1 MGSRGTWAA
10 VAVLLGVLPLVFH
23 SVLSVG
29 ILNQMLIAVLFA
41 LSYNTLLGQGGL
53 LSFGHA
59 VYFGLGGYV
68 AAHAMRLTELGS
80 LSLPLV
86 LLPLAGAGG
95 GLLAAL
101 LLGSVSTRRGGTAFT
116 MISLG
121 LGELLAAAAL
131 ILVAFFGGEAGISA
145 DRTAG
150 TALLGVRFARETEV
164 YYHAAVWVFLGA
176 LCLAAFRQTPAGRL
190 AMAVRDNPLRA
201 QCLGYSAARVRLI
214 CFLVAGTFAGLA
226 GALFAIH
233 NEIITSQ
240 ALGTANAGQ
249 VLLMCFLGGTGYFL
263 GPVLGA
269 VLLTLCTALLSDY
282 TTLSTLYLGLL
293 FVGCVMFLPGGL
305 SSLLVQLHARWRAG
319 ALGPLARALAR
330 CALPTTALL
339 VSTVLLLEL
348 AAREGGGLTVLGLAL
363 PAASAWSWLG
373 LAGLGAVASLLL
385 RRELPTLRA
394 AWQLS
399 GAAGARQVSP

>member
-1 MGSRGTWAA
+1 MGSRGAWVA
-10 VAVLLGVLPLVFH
+10 VAVLLGGLPLVFD
-23 SVLSVG
+23 SVLSLG

-86 LLPLAGAGG
+86 LLPLAGAAG

-101 LLGSVSTRRGGTAFT
+101 LLGSLCTRRGGTAFT

-121 LGELLAAAAL
+121 TGELLAAAAL

-150 TALLGVRFARETEV
+150 PPLLGVSFARETQV

-176 LCLAAFRQTPAGRL
+176 LALAAFRQTPAGRM

-201 QCLGYSAARVRLI
+201 QCLGYSAARVRLL
-214 CFLVAGTFAGLA
+214 CFLVAGTCAGLA

-263 GPVLGA
+263 GPVIGA
-269 VLLTLCTALLSDY
+269 VLLTLFQALLSDY
-282 TTLSTLYLGLL
+282 TSLSTLYLGLL
-293 FVGCVMFLPGGL
+293 FVGCVMVLPGGL
-305 SSLLVQLHARWRAG
+305 AGLLVQLHGLWQRGTLR
-319 ALGPLARALAR
+319 LLARPLAR
-330 CALPTTALL
+330 CALPTGGLL
-339 VSTVLLLEL
+339 LSVIGLLEL
-348 AAREGGGLTVLGLAL
+348 AAREGEALAGLRLQGGG
-363 PAASAWSWLG
+363 AWSWLG
-373 LAGLGAVASLLL
+373 LAALAVVATLLL
-385 RRELPTLRA
+385 RHQLPALSD
-394 AWQLS
+394 AWQQ
-399 GAAGARQVSP
+399 AGASGDRQGRE

>member
-1 MGSRGTWAA
+1 MGSRKAWAT
-10 VAVLLGVLPLVFH
+10 VAVLLGALPLVFD

-68 AAHAMRLTELGS
+68 AAHALRLTELGS
-80 LSLPLV
+80 LGMPLV
-86 LLPLAGAGG
+86 LLPLAGAAG

-131 ILVAFFGGEAGISA
+131 ILVAFFGGEAGISG

-150 TALLGVRFARETEV
+150 PALLRVNFARETQV

-176 LCLAAFRQTPAGRL
+176 LCLAAYRQTPAGRL

-201 QCLGYSAARVRLI
+201 QCLGYSAARVRLL

-269 VLLTLCTALLSDY
+269 VLLTLCTALLSGW

-293 FVGCVMFLPGGL
+293 FVGCVMFLPEGLGG
-305 SSLLVQLHARWRAG
+305 LLVQLHERWRHG
-319 ALGPLARALAR
+319 SLGSLARPLAR
-330 CALPTTALL
+330 CALPTAALVL
-339 VSTVLLLEL
+339 SGVLLLEL
-348 AAREGGGLTVLGLAL
+348 AAREGEVLHVAGLAL
-363 PAASAWSWLG
+363 QAANVWSWLG
-373 LAGLGAVASLLL
+373 LAGFGAVASLLL
-385 RRELPTLRA
+385 RRELPALQA
-394 AWQLS
+394 AWQQT
-399 GAAGARQVSP
+399 GAAHISQGRP

>member
-1 MGSRGTWAA
+1 MGSRTVWAA
-10 VAVLLGVLPLVFH
+10 AAVVLGGLPLVFD

-68 AAHAMRLTELGS
+68 AAHALRLTELGS
-80 LSLPLV
+80 LNLPLV
-86 LLPLAGAGG
+86 LLPLAGAAG
-95 GLLAAL
+95 GLLAAV

-131 ILVAFFGGEAGISA
+131 ILVAFFGGEAGISG

-150 TALLGVRFARETEV
+150 AALLGVSFASETQV

-201 QCLGYSAARVRLI
+201 QCLGYSAARVRLL
-214 CFLVAGTFAGLA
+214 CFVVAGTFAGMA

-263 GPVLGA
+263 GPVIGA
-269 VLLTLCTALLSDY
+269 VLLTLCTALLSGW

-293 FVGCVMFLPGGL
+293 FVGCVLFLPEGL
-305 SSLLVQLHARWRAG
+305 SSLLVQLHRRWRQG
-319 ALGPLARALAR
+319 TLRPLARALAR
-330 CALPTTALL
+330 CALPTAALL
-339 VSTVLLLEL
+339 SSGVLLLEL
-348 AAREGGGLTVLGLAL
+348 AAREGAALNVAGLVLRAQ
-363 PAASAWSWLG
+363 SAWSWLG
-373 LAGLGAVASLLL
+373 LAALAAVASLLL
-385 RRELPTLRA
+385 RREVPALQV
-394 AWQLS
+394 AWQLNGS
-399 GAAGARQVSP
+399 ARDRRVSP

>member
-1 MGSRGTWAA
+1 MGSRGAWVA
-10 VAVLLGVLPLVFH
+10 VAVLLGGLPLVFD
-23 SVLSVG
+23 SVLSLG

-59 VYFGLGGYV
+59 VYFGLGGYM

-86 LLPLAGAGG
+86 LLPLAGAAG

-101 LLGSVSTRRGGTAFT
+101 LLGSLCSRRGGTAFT

-121 LGELLAAAAL
+121 TGELLAAAAL

-150 TALLGVRFARETEV
+150 PPLLGVSFAHETQV

-176 LCLAAFRQTPAGRL
+176 LALAAFRQTPAGRM

-201 QCLGYSAARVRLI
+201 QCLGYSAARVRLL
-214 CFLVAGTFAGLA
+214 CFLVAGTCAGLA

-263 GPVLGA
+263 GPVIGA
-269 VLLTLCTALLSDY
+269 VLLTLFQALLSDY
-282 TTLSTLYLGLL
+282 TSLSTLYLGLL
-293 FVGCVMFLPGGL
+293 FVGCVMVLPGGL
-305 SSLLVQLHARWRAG
+305 AGLLVQLHGLWQRG
-319 ALGPLARALAR
+319 TLGLLARPLAR
-330 CALPTTALL
+330 CALPTGGLL
-339 VSTVLLLEL
+339 LSVIGLLEL
-348 AAREGGGLTVLGLAL
+348 AAREGEALAGLRLQGG
-363 PAASAWSWLG
+363 SAWSWLG
-373 LAGLGAVASLLL
+373 LAALAVVATLLL
-385 RRELPTLRA
+385 RHQLPALSD
-394 AWQLS
+394 AWQQ
-399 GAAGARQVSP
+399 AGASGDRQGQA

>member
-1 MGSRGTWAA
+1 MGSRGAWVA
-10 VAVLLGVLPLVFH
+10 VAVLLGGLPLVFD

-80 LSLPLV
+80 PSLPLV
-86 LLPLAGAGG
+86 LLPLAGAAG
-95 GLLAAL
+95 GLLAAA

-121 LGELLAAAAL
+121 VGELLAAAAL

-150 TALLGVRFARETEV
+150 PALFGVDFARETAV
-164 YYHAAVWVFLGA
+164 YYHAAVWVFFGA
-176 LCLAAFRQTPAGRL
+176 LALAAFRQTPAGRM

-201 QCLGYSAARVRLI
+201 QCLGYSAARVRLL

-233 NEIITSQ
+233 NEIITAQ

-249 VLLMCFLGGTGYFL
+249 VLLMCFVGGTGYFL
-263 GPVLGA
+263 GPVIGA
-269 VLLTLCTALLSDY
+269 VLLTLCQALLSDY
-282 TTLSTLYLGLL
+282 TALSTLYLGLL
-293 FVGCVMFLPGGL
+293 FLGCVMVLPGGL
-305 SSLLVQLHARWRAG
+305 ASLLVQLHGLWRRGTLGLLAR
-319 ALGPLARALAR
+319 PLAR
-330 CALPTTALL
+330 CGLPAGGLL
-339 VSTVLLLEL
+339 LSVIGLLEL
-348 AAREGGGLTVLGLAL
+348 AAREGEALRLAGLTLQAG
-363 PAASAWSWLG
+363 SARSWLG
-373 LAGLGAVASLLL
+373 LAAAAGVTTLLL
-385 RRELPTLRA
+385 RRQLPALSA
-394 AWQLS
+394 AWLQA
-399 GAAGARQVSP
+399 GAPGARQGQP

>member
-1 MGSRGTWAA
+1 MGSRGAWVA
-10 VAVLLGVLPLVFH
+10 VAVLLGVLPLGFD
-23 SVLSVG
+23 SVLSLG
-29 ILNQMLIAVLFA
+29 ILHQMLIAVLFA

-68 AAHAMRLTELGS
+68 AAHAMRLGELGS

-86 LLPLAGAGG
+86 LLPLAGATG

-101 LLGSVSTRRGGTAFT
+101 LLGSMSTRRGGTAFT

-131 ILVAFFGGEAGISA
+131 ILVAFFGGEAGISG

-150 TALLGVRFARETEV
+150 PALLGQSFASETAV
-164 YYHAAVWVFLGA
+164 YYHAAVWVFLGT

-201 QCLGYSAARVRLI
+201 QCLGYSPARVRLI
-214 CFLVAGTFAGLA
+214 CFLVAGTFAGMA

-305 SSLLVQLHARWRAG
+305 SELLLQLHVRWQQRTLRTLAR
-319 ALGPLARALAR
+319 PLAR
-330 CALPTTALL
+330 CVLPTAILL
-339 VSTVLLLEL
+339 SCGVLLLEL
-348 AAREGGGLTVLGLAL
+348 AAREGGVLRVAALEL
-363 PAASAWSWLG
+363 PARSGWSWFG
-373 LAGLGAVASLLL
+373 LAGAALVAAVLL
-385 RRELPTLRA
+385 RRELPALQQAWRA
-394 AWQLS
+394 AEVAS
-399 GAAGARQVSP
+399 DGRGRP

>member
-86 LLPLAGAGG
+86 LLPLAGAAG

-131 ILVAFFGGEAGISA
+131 ILVAFFGGEAGIRA

-263 GPVLGA
+263 GPVIGA
-269 VLLTLCTALLSDY
+269 VLLTLCTALLSGW

-293 FVGCVMFLPGGL
+293 FVGCVMYLPGGL
-305 SSLLVQLHARWRAG
+305 SHLLVQLHARWRRGMLA
-319 ALGPLARALAR
+319 ALALPLAR
-330 CALPTTALL
+330 CALPSAALL
-339 VSTVLLLEL
+339 LSGVLLLEL
-348 AAREGGGLTVLGLAL
+348 AAREGEALHVMGLAL
-363 PAASAWSWLG
+363 QAETAWSWLG
-373 LAGLGAVASLLL
+373 LTALASVATLLL
-385 RRELPTLRA
+385 RRELPALQA
-394 AWQLS
+394 AWQGS
-399 GAAGARQVSP
+399 DAQGNRQVGP

>member
-1 MGSRGTWAA
+1 MDSRQAWAA
-10 VAVLLGVLPLVFH
+10 VAVLLGVLPLVFD

-80 LSLPLV
+80 LNLPLV
-86 LLPLAGAGG
+86 LLPLAGAAG
-95 GLLAAL
+95 GLFAAL

-131 ILVAFFGGEAGISA
+131 ILVAFFGGEAGISG

-150 TALLGVRFARETEV
+150 PALLGVSFARETEV

-176 LCLAAFRQTPAGRL
+176 LCLAAFRQTPAGQL

-201 QCLGYSAARVRLI
+201 QCLGYSAARVRLL

-269 VLLTLCTALLSDY
+269 VLLTLCTALLSGW
-282 TTLSTLYLGLL
+282 TTLATLYLGLL
-293 FVGCVMFLPGGL
+293 FVGCVMFLPDGL
-305 SSLLVQLHARWRAG
+305 SGLVVQLHVRWRRG
-319 ALGPLARALAR
+319 SLRPLVPPLAR
-330 CALPTTALL
+330 CALPTAALL
-339 VSTVLLLEL
+339 LSGVLLLEL
-348 AAREGGGLTVLGLAL
+348 AAREGAALHVAGLTLQAGN
-363 PAASAWSWLG
+363 AWSWLG
-373 LAGLGAVASLLL
+373 LAVAALIAAWLL
-385 RRELPTLRA
+385 RRELPALQA
-394 AWQLS
+394 VWQQA
-399 GAAGARQVSP
+399 GAAGDRQVRP